1 MINHINNEKTNIEVF
16 IAHKVNEICNSSKME
31 EWFYVPTNQNVAD
44 DFPHYKGFDNLINR
58 SRWCIGPD
66 FLHKEVAWQ
75 SLSINSIANNK
86 QNNKVQPVDLT
97 NEHLEN
103 KETKLTNST
112 SKKQSNL
119 ASKINWG

>member
-1 MINHINNEKTNIEVF
+1 
-16 IAHKVNEICNSSKME
+16 ME